1 MDKNFI
7 EERKK
12 DLLERKE
19 NLEKQLSS
27 FAKKNPENGN
37 DYQTKWTEFGEKE
50 DDNIS
55 EVENFESNINLEDT
69 LETSLSKVNIALK
82 KIEEGKYGVCD
93 KCGKPIEEGRLKVFP
108 SATACMQCKKLN
120 L

>member
-1 MDKNFI
+1 MDKQFI

-12 DLLERKE
+12 DLLARKE
-19 NLEKQLSS
+19 SLKKQLST
-27 FAKKNPENGN
+27 FAKKSEINEDDFNA
-37 DYQTKWTEFGEKE
+37 KWTDFGEKD

-55 EVENFESNINLEDT
+55 EVEIFERDLNLEET
-69 LETSLSKVNIALK
+69 LEFSIDKINKALK
-82 KIEEGKYGVCD
+82 KIEEGTYGICE

-108 SATACMQCKKLN
+108 SATACMKCKKAN